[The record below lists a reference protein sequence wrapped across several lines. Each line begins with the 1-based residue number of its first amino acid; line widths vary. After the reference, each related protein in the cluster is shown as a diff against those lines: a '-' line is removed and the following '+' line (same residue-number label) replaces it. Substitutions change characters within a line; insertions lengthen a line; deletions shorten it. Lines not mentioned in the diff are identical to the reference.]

1 MVGFLAYGRMTIMAY
16 YFTYYAGNF
25 ELYSVTGIVGIAT
38 GIIGSGFVCPWFYR
52 QFRHK
57 GYALAIGFGLSGLF
71 YIPIFWFIPQQIVFW
86 VFYAFFNLFQ
96 TAVSGLRYSCDGDN
110 AYFTEYKYGIR
121 VDGFLSAFISL
132 MLKAGGAVG
141 PAILIAWLDA
151 LGYVPNIAQNASV
164 LTALNLSMSI
174 IPAILCVICAIGYLL
189 VYDMGGQKHSEIV
202 IELKKTPWHH
212 LKT

>member
-1 MVGFLAYGRMTIMAY
+1 MTIMAY

-110 AYFTEYKYGIR
+110 AYFTEYQIR
-121 VDGFLSAFISL
+121 YSCGWFSFGLYFSDAQGRRRSRPGNSDCMAGCTGLCAEYRAECIGFDRIEFEYVNHTSYIMCHLCDWLSACL
-132 MLKAGGAVG
+132 
-141 PAILIAWLDA
+141 
-151 LGYVPNIAQNASV
+151 
-164 LTALNLSMSI
+164 
-174 IPAILCVICAIGYLL
+174 
-189 VYDMGGQKHSEIV
+189 
-202 IELKKTPWHH
+202 
-212 LKT
+212 